1 MSTQKTASPSKAVQ
15 AFIPKRGLSRLER
28 GKEFLY
34 LQNLGRDVEQIIA
47 IYKKNGIH
55 LAVPTVYNALRIAEA
70 PSFVRG
76 AIQRGEVNASEV
88 LKLLKPLRNKKGKNK
103 GKKVAETD
111 RAYAERI
118 KGELDELITLKQERS
133 TKLKKAGFESENGG
147 ELKLTRMRTVKLV
160 RKSLDKVLRG
170 SDALKSAKAKAINE
184 FLKGLEE
191 GLTEDELLKLAL
203 AK

>member
-1 MSTQKTASPSKAVQ
+1 MSTQKTASPSKTAQ
-15 AFIPKRGLSRLER
+15 AFVPKRGLSRLER

-88 LKLLKPLRNKKGKNK
+88 LKLLKPLRNRK
-103 GKKVAETD
+103 GKKVTETD